1 MYKIL
6 TENTC
11 DLSLEWLNS
20 HDVGLLYLSTIV
32 GDDVY
37 NAENPL
43 ENGKFYQML
52 KEGAKPSTSQV
63 NVDEAKKWF
72 EEHIN
77 DADQFLYIGF
87 ASGLSGTVNSVQ
99 VAVSEILEKYPE
111 KQIEIVDTQA
121 ASASEGL
128 LVVRAVQMRDEGK
141 SFEEVTAWVRK
152 YSPAAL
158 TLFTVD
164 DLMDLWRG
172 GRVKKSSAII
182 GNLAGIKPILYMD
195 DDGKIQTAEKIRGR
209 KKALTTLV
217 DYLEELGEPY
227 KEENEKMIVIAHG
240 DALEDAEFLKN
251 EVETRLG
258 YHNFMI
264 TNVGPIIGT
273 HTGASI
279 IVLSGFGKARTKQ
292 A

>member
-1 MYKIL
+1 MFKIV

-11 DLSLEWLNS
+11 DLSLEWLRA

-32 GDDVY
+32 GDAVY

-43 ENGKFYQML
+43 DNKDFYRML

-77 DADQFLYIGF
+77 DTDQFLYIGF
-87 ASGLSGTVNSVQ
+87 ASGLSGTVNSVT
-99 VAVSEILEKYPE
+99 VAVSELKEKYPD

-141 SFEEVTAWVRK
+141 SFEEVTAWVRE
-152 YSPAAL
+152 YSPKAC

-172 GRVKKSSAII
+172 GRVKKSSAIV
-182 GNLAGIKPILYMD
+182 GNLAGIKPILYLD
-195 DDGKIQTAEKIRGR
+195 DSGKIQTAEKIRGR
-209 KKALTTLV
+209 KKALSTLV
-217 DYLEELGEPY
+217 EYLEVLGEEY
-227 KEENEKMIVIAHG
+227 RDENEQMLVIAHG
-240 DALEDAEFLKN
+240 DAEEDAEYVKK
-251 EVETRLG
+251 EVEEKLG
-258 YHNFMI
+258 YKNFMI

-273 HTGASI
+273 HTGASLV
-279 IVLSGFGKARTKQ
+279 VLAFFGKDRHR
-292 A
+292 

>member
-20 HDVGLLYLSTIV
+20 HDVGLLYLSTIL
-32 GDDVY
+32 GDTVY

-43 ENGKFYQML
+43 DNKKFYQMI

-77 DADQFLYIGF
+77 ETDQFLYIGF
-87 ASGLSGTVNSVQ
+87 ASGLSGTVNSVK
-99 VAVSEILEKYPE
+99 VAVSEIQEKYPD
-111 KQIEIVDTQA
+111 KQIEIVDTQT

-128 LVVRAVQMRDEGK
+128 MVVRAVQMREEGK
-141 SFEEVTAWVRK
+141 SFEEVTKWVRE
-152 YSPAAL
+152 YSPKAC

-172 GRVKKSSAII
+172 GRVKKSSAIV
-182 GNLAGIKPILYMD
+182 GNLAGIKPILYLD
-195 DDGKIQTAEKIRGR
+195 DGGKIQTGEKIRGR
-209 KKALTTLV
+209 KKALSTLV
-217 DYLEELGEPY
+217 EYLEVLGEEY
-227 KEENEKMIVIAHG
+227 RAENEQMLVIAHG
-240 DALEDAEFLKN
+240 DAEEDAEYVKK
-251 EVETRLG
+251 EVEEKLG
-258 YHNFMI
+258 YKNFMI

-273 HTGASI
+273 HTGASLV
-279 IVLSGFGKARTKQ
+279 VLAFFGKDRHR
-292 A
+292 